1 MQNLICQ
8 IKKKKKK
15 NIHNQDQCKV
25 KKEKKL
31 LIIEVN
37 FVNAYAFKQG
47 KHIN

>member
-1 MQNLICQ
+1 M
-8 IKKKKKK
+8 
-15 NIHNQDQCKV
+15 HNQDQCKV

-47 KHIN
+47 KHINWKEIPYMDLLKWNS